1 MTDEEILER
10 IIHAGVE
17 LTEVQE
23 ASARKIAHLD
33 AEISQLCAEWLANH
47 PAPPPPVV
55 ATSAV
60 LTIQTGGT
68 DMPGAI
74 NVDTTNETVTL
85 SFVDDH
91 GDTDAVGPAGAVVT
105 FTSDNEAV
113 VTVATDASNPLV
125 GDISVVAEG
134 TANIGATLANADGSP
149 VLEADGVTA
158 FPNPASV
165 AVTVSAGPAVGD
177 SLVLSV

>member
-10 IIHAGVE
+10 IIDVTIE
-17 LTEVQE
+17 LQEVQE
-23 ASARKIAHLD
+23 AASRKVRRLD
-33 AEISQLCAEWLANH
+33 AEISKLCAEWLANH

-60 LTIQTGGT
+60 LTINQGGT
-68 DMPGAI
+68 MSGQI

-105 FTSDNEAV
+105 FSSDNEAV
-113 VTVATDASNPLV
+113 VTVAADASNPLV

-149 VLEADGVTA
+149 VLEADGSTP
-158 FPNPASV
+158 FPNPDSV